1 MAVSNGCHFHE
12 NCYTNRVKTSF
23 SYLIVGLAREEIISM
38 EIVQLNVLTHEE
50 IIEKVVSASLDLE
63 ELREI
68 LIDTEFMS
76 KTIDEAFEELITLL
90 KEVVEDVEGDRKK
103 QRQRK

>member
-1 MAVSNGCHFHE
+1 M
-12 NCYTNRVKTSF
+12 
-23 SYLIVGLAREEIISM
+23 EII
-38 EIVQLNVLTHEE
+38 QLNVLTHEQ
-50 IIEKVVSASLDLE
+50 IIEKVVNTSLGLE

-90 KEVVEDVEGDRKK
+90 KEVVEDVEGDRKN
-103 QRQRK
+103 QRKRK

>member
-1 MAVSNGCHFHE
+1 M
-12 NCYTNRVKTSF
+12 
-23 SYLIVGLAREEIISM
+23 EII
-38 EIVQLNVLTHEE
+38 ELNVLTHEE
-50 IIEKVVSASLDLE
+50 LIEKLVTTSLGLE

-68 LIDTEFMS
+68 LIDTEFIS

-90 KEVVEDVEGDRKK
+90 KEVVEDVEGDRKN

>member
-1 MAVSNGCHFHE
+1 M
-12 NCYTNRVKTSF
+12 
-23 SYLIVGLAREEIISM
+23 EII
-38 EIVQLNVLTHEE
+38 QLNVLTHEE
-50 IIEKVVSASLDLE
+50 LIEKLVTTSLGLE

-90 KEVVEDVEGDRKK
+90 KEVVEDVDGDRKT
-103 QRQRK
+103 QRKRK

>member
-1 MAVSNGCHFHE
+1 MAAISNE
-12 NCYTNRVKTSF
+12 NCYSNRVKTSF

-38 EIVQLNVLTHEE
+38 EIIELNVLTHEE
-50 IIEKVVSASLDLE
+50 LIEKLVTTSLGLE

-76 KTIDEAFEELITLL
+76 KTIDEAFDELITLL
-90 KEVVEDVEGDRKK
+90 KEVVEDVEGDRKN
-103 QRQRK
+103 QRKRK

>member
-1 MAVSNGCHFHE
+1 M
-12 NCYTNRVKTSF
+12 
-23 SYLIVGLAREEIISM
+23 EII
-38 EIVQLNVLTHEE
+38 QLNVLTHEE
-50 IIEKVVSASLDLE
+50 LIEKVVSTSLDLE

-90 KEVVEDVEGDRKK
+90 KEVVEDVEGDRKN

>member
-1 MAVSNGCHFHE
+1 M
-12 NCYTNRVKTSF
+12 
-23 SYLIVGLAREEIISM
+23 EII
-38 EIVQLNVLTHEE
+38 QLNVLTHEE
-50 IIEKVVSASLDLE
+50 IIEKVVSTSLDLE

-90 KEVVEDVEGDRKK
+90 KEVVEDVEGDRKN
-103 QRQRK
+103 QRKRK

>member
-1 MAVSNGCHFHE
+1 
-12 NCYTNRVKTSF
+12 
-23 SYLIVGLAREEIISM
+23 M

-50 IIEKVVSASLDLE
+50 LIERLVNTSLELE

-90 KEVVEDVEGDRKK
+90 REVVEDVEGDRKK

>member
-1 MAVSNGCHFHE
+1 
-12 NCYTNRVKTSF
+12 
-23 SYLIVGLAREEIISM
+23 M

-50 IIEKVVSASLDLE
+50 IIEKVVSTSLDLE

-76 KTIDEAFEELITLL
+76 KTIDEAFEELIALL
-90 KEVVEDVEGDRKK
+90 KEVVEDVEGDRKN
-103 QRQRK
+103 QRKRK

>member
-1 MAVSNGCHFHE
+1 
-12 NCYTNRVKTSF
+12 
-23 SYLIVGLAREEIISM
+23 M

-76 KTIDEAFEELITLL
+76 KTIDEAFEELIALL
-90 KEVVEDVEGDRKK
+90 KEVVEDVEGDRKN
-103 QRQRK
+103 QRKRK

>member
-1 MAVSNGCHFHE
+1 M
-12 NCYTNRVKTSF
+12 
-23 SYLIVGLAREEIISM
+23 EII
-38 EIVQLNVLTHEE
+38 ELNVLTHEE
-50 IIEKVVSASLDLE
+50 LIEKLVTTSLGLE

-90 KEVVEDVEGDRKK
+90 KEVVEDVEGDRKN

>member
-1 MAVSNGCHFHE
+1 MAAISNK

-23 SYLIVGLAREEIISM
+23 LYLIVGLAREEIISM
-38 EIVQLNVLTHEE
+38 EIIQLNVLTHEE
-50 IIEKVVSASLDLE
+50 LIEKLVTTSLGLE
-63 ELREI
+63 ELREV

-90 KEVVEDVEGDRKK
+90 KEVVEDVEGDRKN
-103 QRQRK
+103 QRKRK

>member
-1 MAVSNGCHFHE
+1 M
-12 NCYTNRVKTSF
+12 
-23 SYLIVGLAREEIISM
+23 EII
-38 EIVQLNVLTHEE
+38 QLNVLTHEE
-50 IIEKVVSASLDLE
+50 LIEKLVTTSLGLE

-90 KEVVEDVEGDRKK
+90 KEVVEDVEGDRKN